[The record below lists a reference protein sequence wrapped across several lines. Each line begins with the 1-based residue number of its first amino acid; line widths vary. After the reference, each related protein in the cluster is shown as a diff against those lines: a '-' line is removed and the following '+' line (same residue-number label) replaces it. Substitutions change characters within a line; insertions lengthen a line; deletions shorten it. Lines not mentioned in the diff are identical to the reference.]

1 VTGNISRNIFNK
13 NRASPKSGVAVSPV
27 EFKWIDDKNNIF
39 EQMSKKSEKWRE
51 LLLLVVSLPVG
62 CLGKGDPLNINVDI
76 EDINIDKISA
86 DVSFLSLP
94 IASNTLATCESL
106 TCTLFC
112 GFVPVSIHNTHSH
125 VIQKFSNS

>member
-1 VTGNISRNIFNK
+1 
-13 NRASPKSGVAVSPV
+13 
-27 EFKWIDDKNNIF
+27 
-39 EQMSKKSEKWRE
+39 MSKKSDSKWRE

-125 VIQKFSNS
+125 LIQKFSNS